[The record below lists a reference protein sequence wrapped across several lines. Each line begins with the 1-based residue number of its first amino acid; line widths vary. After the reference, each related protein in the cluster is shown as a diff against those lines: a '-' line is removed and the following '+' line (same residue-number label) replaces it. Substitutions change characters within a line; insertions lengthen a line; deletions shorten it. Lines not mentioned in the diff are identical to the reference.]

1 VRASSLGLIRCP
13 ACRGQVNGDRD
24 GPAEVLDADL
34 QCLDC
39 GRRFSIREG
48 IADLVF
54 PETLPPSD
62 ADFQRKY
69 DEGAEGY
76 DSGLEWMW
84 RAFASDE
91 DAVRAAMIDLLEL
104 GSGSRVIE
112 TGSGTGQD
120 SVRIVERIGQAGMLF
135 AQDLSRGMLE
145 VASRRLETSR
155 ENVELLQTNAA
166 YLPFEDD
173 TFDAAYHFGGLNT
186 FGERRRAIAEMARVV
201 RPGGKVVFGD
211 EGIAPWLR
219 RKLIG
224 RILVNA
230 NPLYAHR
237 APLHELPETA
247 LEPRVQW
254 IIGNAF
260 YVIDFRVGE
269 APPSVA
275 LDLPIPGK
283 GDTLR
288 SRYYG
293 RKGRPGSR
301 A

>member
-1 VRASSLGLIRCP
+1 VRASSLEIIRCP
-13 ACRGQVNGDRD
+13 ACGGPLD
-24 GPAEVLDADL
+24 GGSGAVVEADDASL
-34 QCLDC
+34 QCVNC
-39 GRRFSIREG
+39 RRAFSVRGG

-54 PETLPPSD
+54 PEALPPSD

-69 DEGAEGY
+69 DEGAEAY

-84 RAFASDE
+84 KAFASDE
-91 DAVRAAMIDLLEL
+91 NAVRTAMIDLLDLEP
-104 GSGSRVIE
+104 GSRVIE
-112 TGSGTGQD
+112 TGCGTGQD
-120 SVRIVERIGQAGMLF
+120 TVRIVERIGPDGMLF
-135 AQDLSRGMLE
+135 AQDLSRGMID
-145 VASRRLETSR
+145 VASRRLER
-155 ENVELLQTNAA
+155 VPDNVELLQTNAA
-166 YLPFEDD
+166 YLPFVDD
-173 TFDAAYHFGGLNT
+173 AFDAGYHFGGINT
-186 FGERRRAIAEMARVV
+186 FGERRRAIGEMARVV

-237 APLHELPETA
+237 APLDELPETA
-247 LEPRVQW
+247 LEPRIQW

-260 YVIDFRVGE
+260 YVIDFRVGD
-269 APPSVA
+269 APPPVA
-275 LDLPIPGK
+275 LDLPIPGR

-293 RKGRPGSR
+293 AK
-301 A
+301 

>member
-1 VRASSLGLIRCP
+1 VRASSLEIIRCP
-13 ACRGQVNGDRD
+13 ACGGQLNGGSDAIVE
-24 GPAEVLDADL
+24 GLDASL
-34 QCLDC
+34 KCVDC
-39 GRRFSIREG
+39 GRVFSIRGG

-54 PETLPPSD
+54 PEVLRPSD
-62 ADFQRKY
+62 AEFQRKY

-84 RAFASDE
+84 KAFASDE
-91 DAVRAAMIDLLEL
+91 DAVRTAMIDLLDVE
-104 GSGSRVIE
+104 SGSRLIE
-112 TGSGTGQD
+112 TGCGTGQD
-120 SVRIVERIGQAGMLF
+120 SVRIVERIGSDGMLF
-135 AQDLSRGMLE
+135 AQDLSRGMIA
-145 VASRRLETSR
+145 VASRRLEPFR
-155 ENVELLQTNAA
+155 ENVEFIQTNAA
-166 YLPFEDD
+166 YLPFVDD
-173 TFDAAYHFGGLNT
+173 AFDAAYHFGGINT

-237 APLHELPETA
+237 APLDELPETA
-247 LEPRVQW
+247 LEPRIQW

-260 YVIDFRVGE
+260 YVIDFRVGD

-293 RKGRPGSR
+293 AK
-301 A
+301 